1 MGKKIDF
8 ITGDG
13 FKSVGKW
20 TYAPTARDRDDY
32 DTLKN
37 VFRIKNLADGD
48 VIYTHTF
55 YVKQLFKI
63 IEEVPQEVIVVTHNS
78 DMNIDESFSLPD
90 NVIRWFSQNVN
101 VVHERIESIPIGL
114 ENDRW
119 FPQLKKKEKMR
130 AAMGLS
136 RNFKNLAYMNHNVGT
151 NPAKRSQPFELLK
164 DKPWVTTE
172 MGKNG
177 ADFDDYLL
185 AVFTHRFV
193 ICPEGNGMDTH
204 RTWESLY
211 MGAIPVELKNNNNR
225 FYEDLPILLIDDW
238 EELTEEFLKD
248 KYNQMMGGS
257 RSWNYDKLKMSYWK
271 NLILSTK

>member
-8 ITGDG
+8 ITGDA
-13 FKSVGKW
+13 FKSLGRW

-32 DTLKN
+32 DSLKN
-37 VFRIKNLADGD
+37 VFRLKNIADGD

-55 YVKQLFKI
+55 YAKQLFKI
-63 IEEVPQEVIVVTHNS
+63 VEEMPREVIVVTHNS
-78 DMNIDESFSLPD
+78 DMNVDESFSLPD

-114 ENDRW
+114 ENARW

-130 AAMGLS
+130 AAMGLP
-136 RNFKNLAYMNHNVGT
+136 RNLKNLAYMNHNVGT